1 MIGFKLCT
9 QISSDIFS
17 INMSYLFVTTI
28 LWRVLKMFFAQKQSK
43 TDYSKNIRKEE
54 SCRHPFICLLVH
66 CISVKKD
73 YWNFSSANADIK
85 ATIKNA
91 VKDIEKDWHDLCKIS
106 LTFQIPNILKI
117 TSPRMNLKL
126 LKNYNQIHQL

>member
-43 TDYSKNIRKEE
+43 ADYSKNIWKEE
-54 SCRHPFICLLVH
+54 SCGHPFICLLAH

-73 YWNFSSANADIK
+73 YWNFSSTNTDIK

-91 VKDIEKDWHDLCKIS
+91 VKHIEKEGADTICVK
-106 LTFQIPNILKI
+106 
-117 TSPRMNLKL
+117 
-126 LKNYNQIHQL
+126 